1 MTRLIAVLCLVA
13 LTGPGAAYA
22 TERDV
27 RMTAGRTFQ
36 PLTLNILVGDTVRW
50 TNFSIEEHDVEGPA
64 WGSPEP
70 IQPSGGSW
78 VRPDPFVDLGTE
90 PYECTIHPTME
101 GTIAVHHVY
110 LRGPATTVLFG
121 NAMSFNGLAPEGET
135 VEIQRWVNNTWTTVD
150 SVVAGA
156 NDAFAKGV
164 KPAVPG
170 RYRASIPAGTS
181 PEIQVAVRP
190 RVTLAKKRLPT
201 KRTRVTATAAP
212 NRAGAVAVLQRKRPA
227 GWAALA
233 SKRLNTSSKAAF
245 VVRPPK
251 GTWRVRVI
259 VKKSGDYAAGQS
271 GVVAVKR

>member
-13 LTGPGAAYA
+13 LTGPG
-22 TERDV
+22 V
-27 RMTAGRTFQ
+27 AGASIREVNAFGQ
-36 PLTLNILVGDTVRW
+36 SFFPRTLNVLDGDQVRW
-50 TNFSIEEHDVEGPA
+50 RNQDFTETHDLEGPGFSEELA
-64 WGSPEP
+64 PGEEWLNPT
-70 IQPSGGSW
+70 
-78 VRPDPFVDLGTE
+78 PFAAGPAVD
-90 PYECTIHPTME
+90 YICTIHIGMV
-101 GTIAVHHVY
+101 GTIAAHHVF
-110 LRGPATTVLFG
+110 LRGPAATVLFG
-121 NAMSFNGLAPEGET
+121 NAISFNGLAPQGET
-135 VEIQRWVNNTWTTVD
+135 VEIQRNVNDAWTTVD

-181 PEIQVAVRP
+181 PEIQVAVKP

>member
-1 MTRLIAVLCLVA
+1 VTRLIAVLCLAA
-13 LTGPGAAYA
+13 LAGAG
-22 TERDV
+22 
-27 RMTAGRTFQ
+27 TAAAGTRQVNIAGNTFFPRTQ
-36 PLTLNILVGDTVRW
+36 NVIDGDQVRW
-50 TNFSIEEHDVEGPA
+50 NNQSFDEHNLTAPMNKLLAKGES
-64 WGSPEP
+64 WLFPEP
-70 IQPSGGSW
+70 FTPTG
-78 VRPDPFVDLGTE
+78 VVY
-90 PYECTIHPTME
+90 YECTIHPDME
-101 GTIAVHHVY
+101 GTIVVHPVFM
-110 LRGPATTVLFG
+110 RGPASTVLFG

-135 VEIQRWVNNTWTTVD
+135 VEVQRNVNGTWTTVD

-170 RYRASIPAGTS
+170 SYRAHVSAGDSPAVTVS
-181 PEIQVAVRP
+181 VKP
-190 RVTLAKKRLPT
+190 RYTHAKKRLPT

-212 NRAGAVAVLQRKRPA
+212 NRAGAVGVLQRKKPA
-227 GWAALA
+227 GWAILA

-259 VKKSGDYAAGQS
+259 VKQSGGYAAGQS